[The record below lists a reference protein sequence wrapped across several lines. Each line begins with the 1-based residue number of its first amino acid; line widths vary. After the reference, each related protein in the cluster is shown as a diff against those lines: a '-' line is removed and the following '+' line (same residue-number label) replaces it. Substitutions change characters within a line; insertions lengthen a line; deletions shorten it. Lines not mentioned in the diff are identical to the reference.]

1 MDLSPSTYHFSNA
14 TPPTLNFRLTSRAS
28 RPLTIRI
35 PHGSPLDV
43 KMAMNQGGYPI
54 FDLSTSPPTPVKI
67 GDMTGYIHRPASPNK
82 LLVLVPELQSPL
94 FEVAFN
100 RGASYEA
107 AFRPQP
113 WDIVRRGRVLDR
125 DGNET
130 RIRRPSEVAG
140 VDGLE
145 AGKKYR
151 TTMALGKL
159 RTVLWWWGT
168 EDDESESQGLG
179 SVPIEF
185 KVEDNGVEFRVEK

>member
-1 MDLSPSTYHFSNA
+1 
-14 TPPTLNFRLTSRAS
+14 
-28 RPLTIRI
+28 
-35 PHGSPLDV
+35 
-43 KMAMNQGGYPI
+43 MAMNQGGYPI

-67 GDMTGYIHRPASPNK
+67 GDMTCYIHRPASPNR
-82 LLVLVPELQSPL
+82 LLVLFPECQSPL

-159 RTVLWWWGT
+159 RTVPWWWGT
-168 EDDESESQGLG
+168 QDDEPESQGLV

-185 KVEDNGVEFRVEK
+185 KVEDDGVEFRVEK